1 MAAGSILNNVSAI
14 SASRTLGI
22 TQAGLDK
29 TIGRLTTGM
38 RINKAQDDAAGLAI
52 SNRLGADIRVS
63 AQARRNAYDGI
74 AYLQV
79 ADGALDEVTNL
90 LTRASELAEQART
103 GTISSTNRQALNLEF
118 QVIKLAIYDVGVN
131 AKFNGQSVFN
141 DKELFAAVADFSNID
156 IKIGTMVGNIDGATA
171 VNKNDVTFTTTAQ
184 FGTKANILTS
194 DGAAAAKKL
203 LDQAIQ
209 DVSMQRA
216 SIGATQQYL
225 TTIANTLGI
234 QTENFTAANS
244 QIRDANIADEVIN
257 LTKFQILTQSG
268 ISSLA
273 QSNQAAQ
280 SLLGLLR

>member
-1 MAAGSILNNVSAI
+1 MAAGSILNNISAI
-14 SASRTLGI
+14 AASRTLGI
-22 TQAGLDK
+22 TQSGLDK
-29 TIGRLTTGM
+29 TIGRLTTSM

-52 SNRLGADIRVS
+52 SNRLGADIRIS
-63 AQARRNAYDGI
+63 NQARRNAYDGI
-74 AYLQV
+74 AYLSV

-103 GTISSTNRQALNLEF
+103 GTISASNRKALDLEF
-118 QVIKLAIYDVGVN
+118 QVIKTAIQDVGN
-131 AKFNGQSVFN
+131 KAKFNGQSVFN
-141 DKELFAAVADFSNID
+141 DAHLFASVADYTEVTIT
-156 IKIGTMVGNIDGATA
+156 IGTMTGNMDAGLNNSGTA
-171 VNKNDVTFTTTAQ
+171 VSGSSAH
-184 FGTKANILTS
+184 NILTHT
-194 DGAAAAKKL
+194 AATVAIVAL
-203 LDQAIQ
+203 ENAIQ
-209 DVSMQRA
+209 AVSMQRA

-234 QTENFTAANS
+234 QAENFTSANS

>member
-1 MAAGSILNNVSAI
+1 MAAGSILNNISAL

-22 TQAGLDK
+22 TQSGLDK

-74 AYLQV
+74 SYLQV

-103 GTISSTNRQALNLEF
+103 GTISSTNREALNLEF
-118 QVIKLAIYDVGVN
+118 QVIKDAIKNVGDN
-131 AKFNGQSVFN
+131 ARFNGEVVFSATT
-141 DKELFAAVADFSNID
+141 KFVAVASFTNVDFT
-156 IKIGTMVGNIDGATA
+156 IGTMNGNLASAT
-171 VNKNDVTFTTTAQ
+171 D
-184 FGTKANILTS
+184 ILTTS
-194 DGAAAAKKL
+194 GAAAAMTE
-203 LDQAIQ
+203 LDSLIQ
-209 DVSMQRA
+209 NVSMQRA
-216 SIGATQQYL
+216 TIGSRQQYL

-234 QTENFTAANS
+234 QVENFTSANS
-244 QIRDANIADEVIN
+244 QIRDANVADEVIN
-257 LTKFQILTQSG
+257 LTKFQILTQTG